1 MYWTMA
7 DLYLK
12 EQKAIERKKEEEEKE
27 KKAYQA
33 LSAREKVG
41 LTKKYK
47 G

>member
-1 MYWTMA
+1 MA

-12 EQKAIERKKEEEEKE
+12 EQKAIERKKEEEEKD

-41 LTKKYK
+41 FTKK
-47 G
+47 